1 MPTFHRAVVLFPLAV
16 ALHVYEEWPGARAAG
31 PVGAVCLLRLNL
43 RSRDLFNAL
52 FHLGATIRYRQYCPG
67 AITGMVLYLPLA
79 IVLLALS
86 IREAAIGPQAVVW
99 ALTVA
104 AVFHTL
110 EVGHSV
116 FKRW

>member
-1 MPTFHRAVVLFPLAV
+1 MRALPAQWVLFVFFGLIFG
-16 ALHVYEEWPGARAAG
+16 PG
-31 PVGAVCLLRLNL
+31 V
-43 RSRDLFNAL
+43 LFNAL

-110 EVGHSV
+110 EVGYSV

>member
-1 MPTFHRAVVLFPLAV
+1 
-16 ALHVYEEWPGARAAG
+16 
-31 PVGAVCLLRLNL
+31 
-43 RSRDLFNAL
+43 
-52 FHLGATIRYRQYCPG
+52 
-67 AITGMVLYLPLA
+67 MVLYLPLA

-110 EVGHSV
+110 EVGYSV